1 MKEFVISEVQAE
13 TAVLVGLIT
22 KMQDE
27 RKTNEYLDELE
38 FLAETAGAEVVK
50 RFTQKLDQA
59 HSVTY
64 VGKGKLEEIKEYI
77 RNEEEAEREIGMV
90 IFDDELSAKQIRN
103 IEAELKIKIW
113 IAPRLFSI
121 FLPCVHRQP
130 MQRRRWNWHSINTCF
145 PVCNVCGPTWTPG
158 WWFWCRWR

>member
-22 KMQDE
+22 KTQDE

-50 RFTQKLDQA
+50 RFTQKLDAA

-64 VGKGKLEEIKEYI
+64 VRSEEHTS
-77 RNEEEAEREIGMV
+77 
-90 IFDDELSAKQIRN
+90 ELQS
-103 IEAELKIKIW
+103 LKRISY
-113 IAPRLFSI
+113 AVS
-121 FLPCVHRQP
+121 
-130 MQRRRWNWHSINTCF
+130 
-145 PVCNVCGPTWTPG
+145 
-158 WWFWCRWR
+158 

>member
-77 RNEEEAEREIGMV
+77 RSRTGNRYGD
-90 IFDDELSAKQIRN
+90 FR
-103 IEAELKIKIW
+103 
-113 IAPRLFSI
+113 
-121 FLPCVHRQP
+121 
-130 MQRRRWNWHSINTCF
+130 
-145 PVCNVCGPTWTPG
+145 
-158 WWFWCRWR
+158 